1 VHARV
6 QDGKTWSAPTQLDQF
21 LGDKGHAAAG
31 PGVGIQLTQG
41 THKGRLLFIGH
52 RGAYVQDSVWFSD
65 DGGKTYS
72 TSNTILQEM
81 VRRTA
86 LASQRVACALMRM
99 TCLGECGQDEAQLVE
114 NLNGT
119 IIANMRH
126 KASPTK
132 GRGVAT
138 STDGGTTFS
147 KIDYDSQL
155 VASVCQATIM
165 RSSQNGQIYFAN
177 PAVSHG
183 RTHGKVRRSQ
193 TGLVGSWATSSFD
206 VTDEGYGYSCLTDVA
221 EKGKLGL
228 LWEGRGGIVF
238 SSVPLEF

>member
-1 VHARV
+1 MSCR
-6 QDGKTWSAPTQLDQF
+6 
-21 LGDKGHAAAG
+21 
-31 PGVGIQLTQG
+31 
-41 THKGRLLFIGH
+41 
-52 RGAYVQDSVWFSD
+52 
-65 DGGKTYS
+65 
-72 TSNTILQEM
+72 
-81 VRRTA
+81 
-86 LASQRVACALMRM
+86 
-99 TCLGECGQDEAQLVE
+99 GECGQDEAQLVE

-183 RTHGKVRRSQ
+183 RTHGKMRRSQ
-193 TGLVGSWATSSFD
+193 TD
-206 VTDEGYGYSCLTDVA
+206 VT
-221 EKGKLGL
+221 EKGNPGL
-228 LWEGRGGIVF
+228 LWEGRSGIVF
-238 SSVPLEF
+238 SSVPLDF